1 MKKILLGVVIALGAM
16 LASFADPVEG
26 FWISVDENTG
36 KATGAWEIY
45 EKDGALYGEMRSLP
59 GYPLDQKAS
68 ACKSSYK
75 GFPREGNPAEMTTR
89 NTPWIYGLKKSA
101 EGEWASGHIIDPGS
115 GSLYKCKITFH
126 AANGKKYKT
135 DTLEMRGEIGMGIG
149 RSQFWQKTDKET
161 AYSLDDVTE

>member
-1 MKKILLGVVIALGAM
+1 MKKLMLGLLVCAFCAIGLW
-16 LASFADPVEG
+16 ADPVEG
-26 FWISVDENTG
+26 YWISVDENTG

-45 EKDGALYGEMRSLP
+45 EKDGNLFGEMRSLP
-59 GYPLDQKAS
+59 GYPMDQKAT

-89 NTPWIYGLKKSA
+89 NTPWIYGLKKTG
-101 EGEWASGHIIDPGS
+101 EGEWAHGHIIDPGS

-126 AANGKKYKT
+126 KENGKKYKT

-149 RSQFWQKTDKET
+149 RSQYWQKTDKET
-161 AYSLDDVTE
+161 AYSLDDQE